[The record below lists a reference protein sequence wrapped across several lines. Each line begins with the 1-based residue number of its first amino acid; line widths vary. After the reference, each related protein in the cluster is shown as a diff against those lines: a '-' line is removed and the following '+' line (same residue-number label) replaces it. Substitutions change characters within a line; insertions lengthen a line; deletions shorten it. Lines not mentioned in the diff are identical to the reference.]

1 MCLEKEVAELSTFF
15 RGTLVLMG
23 AVFLSK
29 LFGFVFRIQFVRIA
43 GEEAVGI
50 YMAAYPAFIFFLSL
64 IQLGLPIAVAKI
76 IAELYA
82 KDKFGDI
89 KALMRKVWK
98 MTVLSICFLG
108 PFLWFFVPFLASE
121 LLRNEEIEKT
131 LYIGLITIPIAAFSS
146 VLKGYFQGLAKVEET
161 AWSQLIEQFLR
172 IGLVTWF
179 LPYIVIQD
187 SPAETAAAAMMLA
200 LVAELVA
207 FLYLWM
213 KYKRQKM
220 KAAASDSY
228 PSKPILQVAL
238 PSAGSRLF
246 GSFTWF
252 LEPIIFIRALSVAGV
267 SAVAATSLYGVISGV
282 FIPLLLFPAFIP
294 YALSIVLVPAV
305 SDARARSNKH
315 MLQERV
321 SLAMRVSAITGCFA
335 ATVFYLHGEHIVNV
349 LFHIDEGSGYMAL
362 LAPVFFFYYIQSPLH
377 AILQAMHEAKAAMM
391 NSIYGGLGKLFVM
404 FVLASQPGVEEKGA
418 ILAIGF
424 GVCLTSFLHMATLR
438 QKKEAGIGFTFFAF
452 PYLLFITTV
461 ILRPLVWPIA
471 ELPWVA
477 DSLITCVMVGIGL
490 ILFRQIRLS
499 DIRMMRKLVK
509 KS

>member
-1 MCLEKEVAELSTFF
+1 MAELSTFF

-50 YMAAYPAFIFFLSL
+50 YMAAYPAFIFFLAL
-64 IQLGLPIAVAKI
+64 IQLGLPIGVAKI
-76 IAELYA
+76 TAELYA
-82 KDKFGDI
+82 NKKHAEI
-89 KALMRKVWK
+89 QALMRKVWK
-98 MTVLSICFLG
+98 MTFLSICFIG
-108 PFLWFFVPFLASE
+108 PLLWIFVPFLANT
-121 LLRNEEIEKT
+121 LLQNEQIEKT
-131 LYIGLITIPIAAFSS
+131 LYVGLITIPIAAFSS
-146 VLKGYFQGLAKVEET
+146 ILKGYFQGLAKVEET

-179 LPYIVIQD
+179 LPYIVHQD
-187 SPAETAAAAMMLA
+187 SPSATAAAAMVMA
-200 LVAELVA
+200 LIAELLA
-207 FLYLWM
+207 FLYLWF
-213 KYKRQKM
+213 KYKRAK
-220 KAAASDSY
+220 KLPYKRVTY
-228 PSKPILQVAL
+228 PSKPILQISL

-252 LEPIIFIRALSVAGV
+252 LEPIIFIRALAVAGV
-267 SAVAATSLYGVISGV
+267 SVVAATNLYGIISGV
-282 FIPLLLFPAFIP
+282 FVPLLLFPAFIP

-315 MLQERV
+315 MLQERI

-335 ATVFYLHGEHIVNV
+335 ASVFYLHGEHIVNV
-349 LFHIDEGSGYMAL
+349 LFHIETGSGYMAL

-377 AILQAMHEAKAAMM
+377 AILQAMHEARAAMM

-404 FVLASQPGVEEKGA
+404 FVLASQPGIEEKGA

-438 QKKEAGIGFTFFAF
+438 QKKEAGIGFTFFAI
-452 PYLLFITTV
+452 PYVIFVLTI
-461 ILRPLVWPIA
+461 ILRPVVWPLA
-471 ELPWVA
+471 EMPWVA
-477 DSLITCVMVGIGL
+477 DSLVTCLMIFIGL
-490 ILFRQIRLS
+490 VLFKQIHLS
-499 DIRMMRKLVK
+499 DARLLRKLVK

>member
-1 MCLEKEVAELSTFF
+1 
-15 RGTLVLMG
+15 MG

-43 GEEAVGI
+43 GEESVGI

-64 IQLGLPIAVAKI
+64 IQLGLPISVAKI
-76 IAELYA
+76 TAELYA
-82 KDKFGDI
+82 NKKHADI
-89 KALMRKVWK
+89 QALMSKVWK
-98 MTVLSICFLG
+98 MTILSICFIG
-108 PFLWFFVPFLASE
+108 PVLWLFIPFLAST
-121 LLRNEEIEKT
+121 LLQNEQIERT
-131 LYIGLITIPIAAFSS
+131 LYVGLITIPIAAFSG

-172 IGLVTWF
+172 IALVTWF
-179 LPYIVIQD
+179 LPYIVQQD
-187 SPAETAAAAMMLA
+187 SAAETAAAAMIMA
-200 LVAELVA
+200 LVAELLA
-207 FLYLWM
+207 FAYLWF
-213 KYKRQKM
+213 KYSRAKTHV
-220 KAAASDSY
+220 SNWNPY

-252 LEPIIFIRALSVAGV
+252 LEPIIFIRALAVAGV
-267 SAVAATSLYGVISGV
+267 GVVAATNLYGVIAGV
-282 FIPLLLFPAFIP
+282 FVPLLLFPAFVP

-305 SDARARSNKH
+305 SDARARSNRH
-315 MLQERV
+315 MLQERI
-321 SLAMRVSAITGCFA
+321 SLAMRVSAITGCVA
-335 ATVFYLHGEHIVNV
+335 STVFYLHGEHIVNV
-349 LFHIDEGSGYMAL
+349 LFHIKEGSGYMAI

-438 QKKEAGIGFTFFAF
+438 QKKEAGIGFTFFAL
-452 PYLLFITTV
+452 PYVLFIVTI
-461 ILRPLVWPIA
+461 ILRPVIWPLG
-471 ELPWVA
+471 EMPWVA
-477 DSLITCVMVGIGL
+477 DSMVTCVMLLIGL
-490 ILFRQIRLS
+490 VLFKQVNLS
-499 DIRMMRKLVK
+499 DVRLLRKLMK
-509 KS
+509 KA

>member
-1 MCLEKEVAELSTFF
+1 MAELSTFL

-50 YMAAYPAFIFFLSL
+50 YSAAYPAFIFFLSL

-76 IAELYA
+76 TAELYA
-82 KDKFGDI
+82 GKKHLEIQAF
-89 KALMRKVWK
+89 MRKVWK
-98 MTVLSICFLG
+98 INWISIIIFGPLLFLTI
-108 PFLWFFVPFLASE
+108 PFVASN
-121 LLRNEEIEKT
+121 LLENAAISNT
-131 LYIGLITIPIAAFSS
+131 LYIGLLTIPIAALGGI
-146 VLKGYFQGLAKVEET
+146 LKGYFQGLAKVEET
-161 AWSQLIEQFLR
+161 AWSQLIEQFFR
-172 IGLVTWF
+172 IALITLL
-179 LPYIVIQD
+179 LPYVVVQS
-187 SPAETAAAAMMLA
+187 SPAATAAAAMTMA
-200 LVAELVA
+200 LLAELGS
-207 FLYLWM
+207 FLYLWY
-213 KYKRQKM
+213 KYKRVKQPTGKVVN
-220 KAAASDSY
+220 Y
-228 PSKPILQVAL
+228 PSSPILEVAL

-252 LEPIIFIRALSVAGV
+252 LEPIVFIKALAVAGV
-267 SAVAATSLYGVISGV
+267 SAVAATNLYGVISAV
-282 FIPLLLFPAFIP
+282 YIPLLLFPAFIP

-305 SDARARSNKH
+305 SDARARSNRV

-321 SLAMRVSAITGCFA
+321 SLAMRVSAMTGCFA
-335 ATVFYLHGEHIVNV
+335 ATVFYLHGEHIVRV
-349 LFHIDEGSGYMAL
+349 LFHVTEGKGYMAL

-404 FVLASQPGVEEKGA
+404 FVLASQPGIEEKGA

-438 QKKEAGIGFTFFAF
+438 QKKEAGIGFTFFAI
-452 PYLLFITTV
+452 PYILFIIVT
-461 ILRPLVWPIA
+461 ILRPVIWPLG

-477 DSLITCVMVGIGL
+477 DSFITALLVLAGL
-490 ILFRQIRLS
+490 VVFGQIHLS
-499 DIRMMRKLVK
+499 DIRLLRKLIK
-509 KS
+509 KT

>member
-1 MCLEKEVAELSTFF
+1 MAELSTFF

-50 YMAAYPAFIFFLSL
+50 YMAAYPAFIFFLAL
-64 IQLGLPIAVAKI
+64 IQLGLPIGVAKI
-76 IAELYA
+76 TAELYA
-82 KDKFGDI
+82 KKKHAEIQG
-89 KALMRKVWK
+89 LMKKVWK
-98 MTVLSICFLG
+98 MTFLSICVIG
-108 PFLWFFVPFLASE
+108 PAMWFFIPFLANT
-121 LLRNEEIEKT
+121 LLQNEHMEKT
-131 LYIGLITIPIAAFSS
+131 LYVGLITIPIAAFSS

-172 IGLVTWF
+172 IALVTWL
-179 LPYIVIQD
+179 LPYIVRQE
-187 SPAETAAAAMMLA
+187 SPAETAAAAMMMA
-200 LVAELVA
+200 LVAEIIA
-207 FLYLWM
+207 FLYLWF
-213 KYKRQKM
+213 KYKRAK
-220 KAAASDSY
+220 KIATTWAPY
-228 PSKPILQVAL
+228 PTKPILQISL

-252 LEPIIFIRALSVAGV
+252 LEPIIFIRALAVAGV
-267 SAVAATSLYGVISGV
+267 GVVAATNLYGIISGV
-282 FIPLLLFPAFIP
+282 FVPLLLFPAFIP

-315 MLQERV
+315 MLQDRI

-335 ATVFYLHGEHIVNV
+335 ATVFYLHGEHIVSV
-349 LFHIDEGSGYMAL
+349 LFHINEGSGYMAL

-404 FVLASQPGVEEKGA
+404 FVLASQPGIEEKGA

-438 QKKEAGIGFTFFAF
+438 QKKEAGIGFTFFAL
-452 PYLLFITTV
+452 PYVLFVLTI
-461 ILRPLVWPIA
+461 ILRPVVWPLA
-471 ELPWVA
+471 EMPWVA
-477 DSLITCVMVGIGL
+477 DSLVTCLMLFIGL
-490 ILFRQIRLS
+490 VLTRQIHLS
-499 DIRMMRKLVK
+499 DIRLVRKLIK

>member
-1 MCLEKEVAELSTFF
+1 MAELSTFL
-15 RGTLVLMG
+15 RGTMVLMG

-43 GEEAVGI
+43 GEEAVGL
-50 YMAAYPAFIFFLSL
+50 YSAAYPAFIFFLSL

-76 IAELYA
+76 TAELYA
-82 KDKFGDI
+82 GKKHAEI
-89 KALMRKVWK
+89 QALMRKVWK
-98 MTVLSICFLG
+98 ITWLSIIIFG
-108 PFLWFFVPFLASE
+108 PLYFVFIPFVANS
-121 LLRNEEIEKT
+121 LLENPGVGKT
-131 LYIGLITIPIAAFSS
+131 LYVGLFTIPISALAG
-146 VLKGYFQGLAKVEET
+146 VLKGYFQGIAKVEET

-172 IGLVTWF
+172 IGLVTWM
-179 LPYIVIQD
+179 LPYIVNQ
-187 SPAETAAAAMMLA
+187 SNPSYTAAAAMMMA
-200 LVAELVA
+200 LIAELLSC
-207 FLYLWM
+207 LYLWA
-213 KYKRQKM
+213 KYRRAKK
-220 KAAASDSY
+220 SDVKSVTY

-252 LEPIIFIRALSVAGV
+252 LEPIVFIKALSVAGI
-267 SAVAATSLYGVISGV
+267 SALVATNLYGMISGV

-305 SDARARSNKH
+305 SDARARSNRH

-335 ATVFYLHGEHIVNV
+335 ATIFYLHGEHIVRV
-349 LFHIDEGSGYMAL
+349 LFHVTDGQGYMAL

-377 AILQAMHEAKAAMM
+377 SILQAMHEAKAAMM

-404 FVLASQPGVEEKGA
+404 FVLASQPGIEEKGA

-438 QKKEAGIGFTFFAF
+438 QKKEAGIGFTFFAI
-452 PYLLFITTV
+452 PYFLFILVTIIRPLLWPLGEMPWIADSFVTGLLIVAGLLLFN
-461 ILRPLVWPIA
+461 
-471 ELPWVA
+471 
-477 DSLITCVMVGIGL
+477 
-490 ILFRQIRLS
+490 QIHLS
-499 DIRMMRKLVK
+499 DLRLVRKIMK

>member
-1 MCLEKEVAELSTFF
+1 MSTFL

-50 YMAAYPAFIFFLSL
+50 YTAAYPAFIFFLSL

-76 IAELYA
+76 TAELYA
-82 KDKFGDI
+82 GKKHLEIQG
-89 KALMRKVWK
+89 LMRTIWK
-98 MTVLSICFLG
+98 LTWISIII
-108 PFLWFFVPFLASE
+108 FVPLMYLTIPYVATN
-121 LLRNEEIEKT
+121 LLENGAIGKT
-131 LYIGLITIPIAAFSS
+131 LLIGLLTIPIAALSGI
-146 VLKGYFQGLAKVEET
+146 LKGYFQGLAKVEET
-161 AWSQLIEQFLR
+161 AWSQLIEQFFR
-172 IGLVTWF
+172 IGLVTWL
-179 LPYIVIQD
+179 LPYVVIQS
-187 SPAETAAAAMMLA
+187 SPASTAAAAMMMA
-200 LVAELVA
+200 LLAELMS
-207 FLYLWM
+207 FIYLWY
-213 KYKRQKM
+213 KYKRVKRVTGTPIN
-220 KAAASDSY
+220 Y
-228 PSKPILQVAL
+228 PSSPILHVAL

-252 LEPIIFIRALSVAGV
+252 LEPIIFIKALAVAGV
-267 SAVAATSLYGVISGV
+267 GAVAATNLYGMISGV

-305 SDARARSNKH
+305 SDARARSNRG

-335 ATVFYLHGEHIVNV
+335 ATIFYLHGEHIVRV
-349 LFHIDEGSGYMAL
+349 LFHVTEGEGYMAL

-404 FVLASQPGVEEKGA
+404 FVLASQPGIEEKGA

-438 QKKEAGIGFTFFAF
+438 QKKEAGLGFTFFAI
-452 PYLLFITTV
+452 PYLIFILVT
-461 ILRPLVWPIA
+461 ILRPVLWPLG
-471 ELPWVA
+471 EMPWVA
-477 DSLITCVMVGIGL
+477 DSMVTGL
-490 ILFRQIRLS
+490 IILAGLIVFRQIHVS
-499 DIRMMRKLVK
+499 DIRLLRKLIK
-509 KS
+509 KT

>member
-1 MCLEKEVAELSTFF
+1 MSTFL
-15 RGTLVLMG
+15 RGTMVLMG

-50 YMAAYPAFIFFLSL
+50 YSAAYPAFIFFLSL

-76 IAELYA
+76 TAELYA
-82 KDKFGDI
+82 GKKHAEI
-89 KALMRKVWK
+89 QALMRKVWK
-98 MTVLSICFLG
+98 LTWLSIIFFG
-108 PFLWFFVPFLASE
+108 PPLYFTIPFVATN
-121 LLRNEEIEKT
+121 LLENEAIAQT
-131 LYIGLITIPIAAFSS
+131 LIIGLITIPISAYAGI
-146 VLKGYFQGLAKVEET
+146 LKGYFQGLAKVEET
-161 AWSQLIEQFLR
+161 AWSSLIEQFFR
-172 IGLVTWF
+172 IGLVTWL
-179 LPYIVIQD
+179 LPYVVNQS
-187 SPAETAAAAMMLA
+187 SPAATAAAAMTMA
-200 LVAELVA
+200 LIAEIVA
-207 FLYLWM
+207 FLYLWW
-213 KYKRQKM
+213 KYKRVKTI
-220 KAAASDSY
+220 KEKEVDY
-228 PSKPILQVAL
+228 PISPILQVAL

-252 LEPIIFIRALSVAGV
+252 LEPIVFIKALSVAGIG
-267 SAVAATSLYGVISGV
+267 AVAATNLYGLISAV

-305 SDARARSNKH
+305 SDARARSNKG

-335 ATVFYLHGEHIVNV
+335 ATIFYLHGEHIVRV
-349 LFHIDEGSGYMAL
+349 LFHVTEGKGYMAL

-438 QKKEAGIGFTFFAF
+438 QKKEAGIGFTFFAL
-452 PYLLFITTV
+452 PYLLFIVVT
-461 ILRPLVWPIA
+461 ILRPVIWPLG
-471 ELPWVA
+471 EMPWVA
-477 DSLITCVMVGIGL
+477 DSMVTATLLFLGL
-490 ILFRQIRLS
+490 LVFGQLRFSDVRLL
-499 DIRMMRKLVK
+499 RKLIK
-509 KS
+509 KT